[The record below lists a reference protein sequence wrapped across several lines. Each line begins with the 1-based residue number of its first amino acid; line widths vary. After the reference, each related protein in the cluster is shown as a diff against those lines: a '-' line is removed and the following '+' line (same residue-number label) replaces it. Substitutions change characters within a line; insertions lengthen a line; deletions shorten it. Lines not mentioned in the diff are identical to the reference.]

1 MMGLLSLINNR
12 VSTTCN
18 MFVTI
23 LRTSHFAFQHFWRNL
38 WISAITIFI
47 LTLTLFIVSLVG
59 SLNLLAG
66 QAIQAVEDKVDIDLY
81 FKQGTD
87 EADIL
92 KAKVYVESLP
102 QVSSVRYISKD
113 EALESFTATHT
124 DDPDIQAALAE
135 LDSNPLPATLSV
147 QANELNQYQA
157 VITQFESSEYDTL
170 VEDKNFSDHQAV
182 IDRLSGLTKRI
193 YQGGLLISF
202 IFVFI
207 SVVMMYNTI
216 RVAIYSHRE
225 ELGIMKLVGATNW
238 FIRAPFIIESVL
250 YALLSSILAM
260 SILSVIAFSAAPYVN
275 AFFTGYDF
283 SLDLFFVTNFWV
295 IALGQFLISLI
306 LAVGSSMLSIGRYLK
321 V

>member
-1 MMGLLSLINNR
+1 ML
-12 VSTTCN
+12 
-18 MFVTI
+18 VTI
-23 LRTSHFAFQHFWRNL
+23 IRTSNYAFQHFWRNL

-92 KAKVYVESLP
+92 KAKIYVESLP
-102 QVSSVRYISKD
+102 EVNSVRYISKD
-113 EALESFTATHT
+113 EALQNFTATHS
-124 DDPDIQAALAE
+124 DDPDIQAALNE

-147 QANELNQYQA
+147 QANELNQYQTI
-157 VITQFESSEYDTL
+157 ITQFESSEFDLL

-260 SILSVIAFSAAPYVN
+260 SILSVIAFSSAPYVN

>member
-1 MMGLLSLINNR
+1 
-12 VSTTCN
+12 

-23 LRTSHFAFQHFWRNL
+23 IRTSNFAFQHFWRNL

-66 QAIQAVEDKVDIDLY
+66 QAIKAVEDKVDIDLY
-81 FKQGTD
+81 FKQGIG

-92 KAKVYVESLP
+92 KAKVYLEGLP
-102 QVSSVRYISKD
+102 EISNVRYISKD
-113 EALESFTATHT
+113 EALQNFTATHN
-124 DDPDIQAALAE
+124 DDPDIQAALNE

-157 VITQFESSEYDTL
+157 IITQFESSEFDVL
-170 VEDKNFSDHQAV
+170 IEDKNFSDHQAV

-250 YALLSSILAM
+250 YALVSSVLAM

-275 AFFTGYDF
+275 TFFTGYDF

>member
-1 MMGLLSLINNR
+1 M
-12 VSTTCN
+12 
-18 MFVTI
+18 
-23 LRTSHFAFQHFWRNL
+23 
-38 WISAITIFI
+38 
-47 LTLTLFIVSLVG
+47 
-59 SLNLLAG
+59 
-66 QAIQAVEDKVDIDLY
+66 
-81 FKQGTD
+81 
-87 EADIL
+87 
-92 KAKVYVESLP
+92 
-102 QVSSVRYISKD
+102 
-113 EALESFTATHT
+113 
-124 DDPDIQAALAE
+124 
-135 LDSNPLPATLSV
+135 
-147 QANELNQYQA
+147 
-157 VITQFESSEYDTL
+157 
-170 VEDKNFSDHQAV
+170 
-182 IDRLSGLTKRI
+182 IDRLSSLTKRI
-193 YQGGLLISF
+193 YQGGLIISF

-250 YALLSSILAM
+250 YALVSSVLAM

-283 SLDLFFVTNFWV
+283 SLDLFFITNFWV

>member
-1 MMGLLSLINNR
+1 
-12 VSTTCN
+12 

-23 LRTSHFAFQHFWRNL
+23 IRTSNFAFQHFWRNL

-47 LTLTLFIVSLVG
+47 LTLTLFIVSLVS

-66 QAIQAVEDKVDIDLY
+66 QAIKAVENKVDIDLY

-92 KAKVYVESLP
+92 KAKVYVEGLP
-102 QVSSVRYISKD
+102 EVSNVRYISRD
-113 EALESFTATHT
+113 EALESFTATHA

-135 LDSNPLPATLSV
+135 LDTNPLPATLSV

-157 VITQFESSEYDTL
+157 IITQFESSEYDTL

-193 YQGGLLISF
+193 YQGGLIISF

-250 YALLSSILAM
+250 YALVSSVFAM

-283 SLDLFFVTNFWV
+283 SLDLFFITNFWI